1 MGRRAEAIMGDGQV
15 EDQAPDARCVV
26 LVISDLH
33 VAAPFAER
41 MFITAGPERREIP
54 FIKKVTPQ
62 APTRK
67 INAKAG

>member
-1 MGRRAEAIMGDGQV
+1 MAAASDPVVCDGQV
-15 EDQAPDARCVV
+15 EDQAPAPGRV
-26 LVISDLH
+26 LDVALDLH